1 MKYILNHSY
10 IFLTILLTVL
20 AQLIIKWKM
29 SAFEFSDYSTF
40 QDKFV
45 LALSMLVNPFIM
57 LALIFTLLSGLSWMI
72 AITKFEIS
80 YAYPFTVLS
89 LVFVT
94 IFSVIIFGEGVNF
107 QKIFGIILV
116 VFGII
121 MISWNV

>member
-1 MKYILNHSY
+1 MKFILNHSY

-40 QDKFV
+40 QDKFA

-72 AITKFEIS
+72 AMTKFEIS

-94 IFSVIIFGEGVNF
+94 IFSVFIFGEGVNF

>member
-1 MKYILNHSY
+1 MKFILNHSY

-29 SAFEFSDYSTF
+29 SAFEFSDYSTM

-45 LALSMLVNPFIM
+45 LALSMLVNPYIM
-57 LALIFTLLSGLSWMI
+57 LALVFTLLSGLSWMI
-72 AITKFEIS
+72 AMTKFEIS

-89 LVFVT
+89 LIFVT
-94 IFSVIIFGEGVNF
+94 IFSVFIFGEGVNF